1 MSRRLGQNGFTLV
14 EVIMVI
20 IIMGILAA
28 IAMKSLGNGLR
39 VTRLEE
45 TKKELKNLSMAISG
59 NPNLY
64 TNGAR
69 TDYGYLGDVGAMPAN
84 LDNLV
89 TNPGYSTWNGPYI
102 KSDFT
107 TYSDDFKKDAWGA
120 LYTYTGNNIVRSV
133 GGGEDTLSYLLISS
147 VSNFTANSV
156 SGQITDALGNPPG
169 DSSSILTVTL
179 SYPNGA
185 GGIKDSTLNPNA
197 SGYFSFV
204 STVPIG
210 NHTIT
215 AIYSPTNDTLVSFIS
230 VPPKSDV
237 KTYLRFPGSLW
248 AASGA
253 PGGGSS
259 GLEYASGS
267 SSVSGSGSEDIQFS
281 IDNTS
286 DEAKII
292 SWITLTYSVAAYYEL
307 VQWESSSVFN
317 SSSPR
322 AGSGEQVSFSSSQT
336 ALPLESNIVIQINN
350 FQSTSS
356 GSGSDINMQNQDITV
371 EFSDGSII
379 TFNTGS

>member
-1 MSRRLGQNGFTLV
+1 MRIKLGQKGFTLV

-20 IIMGILAA
+20 IILGILSA

-39 VTRLEE
+39 VTRIEE

-59 NPNLY
+59 NPDLF

-69 TDYGYLGDVGAMPAN
+69 TDYGYVGDVGTMPVN
-84 LDNLV
+84 LDDLV
-89 TNPGYSTWNGPYI
+89 SNPGYSTWNGPYI

-120 LYTYTGNNIVRSV
+120 TYTYTGNNIIRSV
-133 GGGEDTLSYLLISS
+133 GGGEDTLSYLLTSS

-156 SGQITDALGNPPG
+156 SGQVTDALGNPPG
-169 DSSSILTVTL
+169 DSSSSLTITL

-185 GGIKDSTLNPNA
+185 GSVKDSTVNPNA
-197 SGYFSFV
+197 SGYFTFA

-215 AIYSPTNDTLVSFIS
+215 AIYSPSNDTLVSFVS

-237 KTYLRFPGSLW
+237 KTYMRFPGSLW

-259 GLEYASGS
+259 GLEYVSGS
-267 SSVSGSGSEDIQFS
+267 ASVSGPGDEDIQFT
-281 IDNTS
+281 IENTS
-286 DEAKII
+286 DQSIII
-292 SWITLTYSVAAYYEL
+292 SWFIVSYSTAAYYQQ
-307 VQWESSSVFN
+307 VQWEGSTVFN
-317 SSSPR
+317 SNNPR

-336 ALPLESNIVIQINN
+336 VLAQESNIIINIDN
-350 FQSTSS
+350 FSTTSS
-356 GSGSDINMQNQDITV
+356 GSGSTVDMEDQDITV
-371 EFSDGSII
+371 EFSDGSTI